1 MPSSSRCASERPHS
15 PSSGRVRLL
24 ITGIARNRSQG
35 SRCCTMP
42 CGGSRKLSSRQATS
56 YSWQAGLP
64 AFGSA
69 LCFMTDA
76 ALQSRGS
83 SEGFEV
89 GVGPRSVVVE
99 VSAPPSLPPDPGRDC
114 IVSMSVAACC
124 WRSCRAAALA
134 PRRDCLHK
142 ERMQWHRGAH
152 RNATLLPLGAAAPP
166 PRQTHGSRRQRT
178 IGACAVEGVHEG
190 ASPPHP

>member
-1 MPSSSRCASERPHS
+1 
-15 PSSGRVRLL
+15 
-24 ITGIARNRSQG
+24 
-35 SRCCTMP
+35 MP

-76 ALQSRGS
+76 ALQSRDN

-134 PRRDCLHK
+134 PRRDCRRK
-142 ERMQWHRGAH
+142 ERMQWHRGSH
-152 RNATLLPLGAAAPP
+152 RNAILLPLGAAAPP

-178 IGACAVEGVHEG
+178 IGAGAVGGIHER
-190 ASPPHP
+190 ASPSVRRKATPSRCCRPPWRFGWPTC